1 MVRHRAEYSQI
12 KQLLQGHPKGM
23 SVTEIAMALN
33 KNKHSVGRYMDILH
47 AAGDVEV
54 RNYGMAKVFSL
65 AQRVPLSAILRY
77 TNEFMMVLDRDLRV
91 LQINAPFLE
100 FLHKTREDVVGRHI
114 AYIPLAVVPL
124 QDLIQKL
131 TGALEQRKSS
141 EDLFIQNEGEHFF
154 RARILETVFED
165 GSEGY
170 MVILSDL
177 TEQKRAELELQRSE
191 ARYRAVVEGQT
202 EFICRFLP
210 DGTHVFVN
218 EAYCRFLGIPRDR
231 IIGRKFRLRVPEA
244 ELAGVQEHLASLSR
258 EHPVGTIQHRVIL
271 PDGTVG
277 WQQWTDMAI
286 FDEIGEIV
294 EYQSVGRDITEM
306 KQAEEAL
313 RQSEEKYRELVE
325 LANTVIL
332 KMDLSGSIT
341 FFNEFAEG
349 FFGYTE
355 EEILGHSVVGTIVPT
370 TESSG
375 RDMQELIANV
385 CSHTEQYQLHENE
398 NITRDGRRVWMRW
411 TNRRIPDDAGRT
423 TGILSIGVDITELKR
438 IEEQLKVSEK
448 RFRELAEM
456 LPLPVFETDRACMLT
471 YGNEQAFQSFGY
483 DPTDDRR
490 EIHLLEMIVPEDRER
505 ARTHIERILNGAGRT
520 SEQFTAL
527 RKNGTTFPMM
537 AYTAPVTEGARI
549 VGLRGI
555 VIDLTEH
562 HRTRNSLQEERDF
575 IAVVLD
581 TVDALV
587 VVLDSQGCIVWF
599 NRACA
604 ELTGYTAEEV
614 KGEPFYDRFLPP
626 GEVEAVRAT
635 FDRLV
640 AEKTKGRAR
649 NHWVVRDGTKRLI
662 DWSSTV
668 LLDRAGRVMHVI
680 GTGIDVTGQRGAGTE
695 SQPSP

>member
-1 MVRHRAEYSQI
+1 
-12 KQLLQGHPKGM
+12 M
-23 SVTEIAMALN
+23 SVTEIAAALN

-47 AAGDVEV
+47 AAGEVEV

-77 TNEFMMVLDRDLRV
+77 TSEFMMVLDKDFRV

-100 FLHKTREDVVGRHI
+100 FLHKAREDVIGRHI
-114 AYIPLAVVPL
+114 AYIPLPDVPL

-131 TGALEQRKSS
+131 RDALEQKKSS
-141 EDLFIQNEGEHFF
+141 EDLFLQNEGEHFF

-165 GSEGY
+165 GREGY
-170 MVILSDL
+170 TVILSDL

-202 EFICRFLP
+202 EYICRFLP
-210 DGTHVFVN
+210 DGTNVFVN
-218 EAYCRFLGIPRDR
+218 EAYCRFLGMPRER
-231 IIGRKFRLRVPEA
+231 IIGRKVRPRVPDAEA
-244 ELAGVQEHLASLSR
+244 AGVRQHLSSLTIDR
-258 EHPVGTIQHRVIL
+258 PVGTIQHRVIL
-271 PDGTVG
+271 PDGSMG

-286 FDEIGEIV
+286 FDEMGNIV

-332 KMDLSGSIT
+332 KMDLSGNIT

-349 FFGYTE
+349 FFGYAE
-355 EEILGHSVVGTIVPT
+355 DEILGRNVVGTIVPA

-375 RDMQELIANV
+375 RDMQELIANI

-411 TNRRIPDDAGRT
+411 TNRMIRDGAGKP

-438 IEEQLKVSEK
+438 VEEKLKASEK

-471 YGNEQAFQSFGY
+471 YGNEQAFLSFGY
-483 DPTDDRR
+483 HPEDIR
-490 EIHLLEMIVPEDRER
+490 EAPHLLEMIAPADRDR
-505 ARTHIERILNGAGRT
+505 ARKHIERLLENVGRAN
-520 SEQFTAL
+520 EQFTAL
-527 RKNGTTFPMM
+527 RKDGTTFPMM
-537 AYTAPVTEGARI
+537 AYTASIVEGGRI
-549 VGLRGI
+549 AGLRGI

-562 HRTRNSLQEERDF
+562 NRTKNSLQDERDF
-575 IAVVLD
+575 IAAVLD

-587 VVLDSQGCIVWF
+587 VVLDPQGRIVRF

-604 ELTGYTAEEV
+604 ELTGYAPEEV
-614 KGEPFYDRFLPP
+614 QGELFFDRFILP
-626 GEVEAVRAT
+626 GEMDAVRAT
-635 FDRLV
+635 FDHLV
-640 AEKTKGRAR
+640 ARRTKVRAR
-649 NHWVVRDGTKRLI
+649 NHWVMRDGSRRLI
-662 DWSSTV
+662 DWSSTA
-668 LLDRAGRVMHVI
+668 LLDREGRVMHVI
-680 GTGIDVTGQRGAGTE
+680 GTGIDITGREGGGAG
-695 SQPSP
+695 SRSPCWG